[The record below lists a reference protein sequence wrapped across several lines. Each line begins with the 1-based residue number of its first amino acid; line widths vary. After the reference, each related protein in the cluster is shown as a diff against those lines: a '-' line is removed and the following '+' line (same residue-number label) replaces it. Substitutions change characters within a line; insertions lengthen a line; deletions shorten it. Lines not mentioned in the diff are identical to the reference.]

1 VDIAVQSIVMSVDYD
16 LAETLRAVVLFFGAY
31 CPGNGVYFDIKT
43 FWMISSG
50 HLKLA
55 GPYLMWPLNIIRAQ
69 QRLVTTDQ

>member
-1 VDIAVQSIVMSVDYD
+1 MDIVVQSIVMSVDYD

-43 FWMISSG
+43 FLMISSG

-55 GPYLMWPLNIIRAQ
+55 CPCLLSTLFVLNR
-69 QRLVTTDQ
+69 DW